1 MQSQLKLHYFCKN
14 TQYVIPNSICLGK
27 CKRNKVNMENR
38 EDSSNMYTLVS
49 VEYILWSIRPHAK
62 M

>member
-27 CKRNKVNMENR
+27 CKRNKVSMENR

-49 VEYILWSIRPHAK
+49 VEYIL
-62 M
+62 